1 MRKLQR
7 FAYALSCLSLG
18 AIHAHSATNDAPAA
32 TRPDARAVFAASER
46 ALALP
51 ANARAVALT
60 MQGVY
65 HARDQA
71 SRPEIAVVE
80 LPDRQ
85 NVLLTR
91 DGRYRLESDTVFPG
105 AIRFHYLTIGSPTA
119 RQSVDLI
126 RWRDGNEIDRT
137 GPPSGANEFS
147 DLQLLTPGLLLA
159 DARARTPQLD
169 FDDASGDVRVTFLDR
184 AGRKSVI
191 SIDPTTKL
199 VKAAT
204 VGNERYV
211 YENYRRGGDALQ
223 PQRIS
228 IYRDSRL
235 RSRWERSSVA
245 ATNINARAFEL
256 PPGYVERTGRGP
268 LRATA
273 LGNGA
278 WRIDGS
284 PSGYHTGF
292 VVGAEAVAVFDAP
305 ISRTEAMKV
314 REVIEKTAPGRRLAY
329 VITSHTHSDHVAGLP
344 VYLDAGAKALTGRGG
359 SVALRRQFADLSDSA
374 IEEAIQPRTLDLG
387 DTTVVVHPLASSHA
401 AEMLVS
407 YAPDSRTLFQGDLF
421 YLPEVGATPAT
432 FEGGEEL
439 SRLIAREKLDVD
451 DIVGVHGRSGKLV
464 DLVEG
469 VKRRRD
475 TTHWVAAWS
484 AAPDQEGPP
493 LTGKTIRQVVRP
505 SFGGS
510 LVRLRLSNL
519 YGSAAVTVGPVRIA
533 RHAGESAIQPGTDRA
548 FTFGGKPTVTIAQG
562 GDALSDPVALPVAA
576 LEQIAIS
583 LYVVD
588 SGNSTTWHGVG
599 MQTAYIASGDVTAA
613 TKLAGSETDTSRYI
627 LTDVEV
633 AGRADARTVVVI
645 GDSITDGVGS
655 ANDANRRWPDALADR
670 LRADPMLG
678 SVAVINSGVAGNRL
692 LNDASEPFV
701 GPSLLS
707 RFERDALSK
716 PGVRWIILLSGSN
729 DISAADML
737 DTPKD
742 KVSAQQIIAGMK
754 QLIERAHARGV
765 KVYGA
770 TLLPKAGVAKPFIHT
785 PEAQSKRDEVNA
797 WIRASGAFDAV
808 VDFDRLMRDPARP
821 DHLAPAFDSGD
832 HLHPNEAGF
841 KAMAEAIDLTLFRE

>member
-1 MRKLQR
+1 MKILRRLA
-7 FAYALSCLSLG
+7 FALSCLPLG
-18 AIHAHSATNDAPAA
+18 TIHAYSAPNDVRSMA
-32 TRPDARAVFAASER
+32 RPDPRAVFAASER

-51 ANARAVALT
+51 ANARAVTLT
-60 MQGVY
+60 MQGLYV
-65 HARDQA
+65 ARDQA
-71 SRPEIAVVE
+71 SRPEIPVVE
-80 LPDRQ
+80 VPDRQ

-119 RQSVDLI
+119 RQTVDLI
-126 RWRDGNEIDRT
+126 RWRDGNEIDRA
-137 GPPSGANEFS
+137 PPPASAKEFS
-147 DLQLLTPGLLLA
+147 DLQLLMPALLLA
-159 DARARTPQLD
+159 DARMRTPQ
-169 FDDASGDVRVTFLDR
+169 FAIDDASGDVRVTFRDR
-184 AGRKSVI
+184 ADRTSVI
-191 SIDPTTKL
+191 TIDPTTKL

-204 VGNERYV
+204 VGDERYV
-211 YENYRRGGDALQ
+211 YEDYSRAGDALQ

-235 RSRWERSSVA
+235 KNRWERTTVA
-245 ATNINARAFEL
+245 ATNIDARAFEL
-256 PPGYVERTGRGP
+256 PAGYVERTGRGP
-268 LRATA
+268 LRATT

-292 VVGAEAVAVFDAP
+292 VIGAEAVAVFDAP
-305 ISRTEAMKV
+305 ISRAEAMKV
-314 REVIEKTAPGRRLAY
+314 REIIEKTAPGRRLAY
-329 VITSHTHSDHVAGLP
+329 VVASHTHSDHVAGLP
-344 VYLDAGAKALTGRGG
+344 AYLEAGAKALTGRGG
-359 SVALRRQFADLSDSA
+359 GVALRRQFPDIHDSA
-374 IEEAIQPRTLDLG
+374 VEEVTQPRSLDLG
-387 DTTVVVHPLASSHA
+387 GTTVIVHPLASSHA

-407 YAPDSRTLFQGDLF
+407 YAPDSRALFQGDLF
-421 YLPEVGATPAT
+421 YLPEAGATPAT

-439 SRLIAREKLDVD
+439 SRLIAREKLDVG
-451 DIVGVHGRSGKLV
+451 DIVGVHGRSGKMS
-464 DLVEG
+464 DLAEG
-469 VKRRRD
+469 VKRRRE
-475 TTHWVAAWS
+475 TPQWVSAWS
-484 AAPDQEGPP
+484 AAPDQAGPP
-493 LTGKTIRQVVRP
+493 LKGKTVRQVVRP
-505 SFGGS
+505 SIGGS

-519 YGSAAVTVGPVRIA
+519 YGSAAVTIGPVRIA
-533 RHAGESAIQPGTDRA
+533 RHAGESAIQPGTGRA
-548 FTFGGKPTVTIAQG
+548 MTFGGRPTVTIAQG
-562 GDALSDPVALPVAA
+562 ADVLSDPVALPVTA
-576 LEQIAIS
+576 LEQLAIS

-588 SGNSTTWHGVG
+588 SGEATTWHGVG
-599 MQTAYIASGDVTAA
+599 MQTAYIANGDLTGA

-633 AGRADARTVVVI
+633 AASADARTIVVI

-670 LRADPMLG
+670 LRADPTLA

-707 RFERDALSK
+707 RLERDALSK
-716 PGVRWIILLSGSN
+716 PNVRWIILLSGSN

-737 DTPKD
+737 DSPKD

-770 TLLPKAGVAKPFIHT
+770 TVLPKAGVAKPFIHT
-785 PEAQSKRDEVNA
+785 PEAQSKRNEVNA
-797 WIRASGAFDAV
+797 WIRDSGAFDAV
-808 VDFDRLMRDPARP
+808 VDFERLMRDPARP
-821 DHLAPAFDSGD
+821 DHLAPAYDSGD

-841 KAMAEAIDLTLFRE
+841 KAMAAAIDLRLFRE